1 MSTILEYET
10 RIDSKKRIT
19 IRGAK
24 ATYYHVTE
32 RADGTI
38 ELSPRVLVL
47 PDEVSEKTLNM
58 IDKSLQNLKKS
69 HISNPIDLQELHD
82 LIDK

>member
-10 RIDSKKRIT
+10 RLDAKKRIT

-24 ATYYHVTE
+24 ATFYHVTE

-38 ELSPRVLVL
+38 ELSPRVLVH
-47 PDEVSEKTLNM
+47 PDEVSEKTLIM
-58 IDKSLQNLKKS
+58 IDKSVQNLKNGVVSK
-69 HISNPIDLQELHD
+69 PINLQELHD

>member
-1 MSTILEYET
+1 MSPILEYET

-38 ELSPRVLVL
+38 ELSPRILVH
-47 PDEVSEKTLNM
+47 PDEISEKTLNM
-58 IDKSLQNLKKS
+58 IDKSAQNIKNGVVSKS
-69 HISNPIDLQELHD
+69 VDLQGLHD